1 MSPLAG
7 PLLRTTESV
16 CPWQHRVMTATYDR
30 IGVGYGLVRRP
41 DPRLAGLILAAL
53 GDAELVLNVG
63 AGAGSYEPTDR
74 QVVAAEPSQVMLG
87 QHPGSRRVRAVAG
100 ALPFRSGSF
109 DAAMA
114 IMTVHHWP
122 DLLVGLDEM
131 RRVAARQVVFTWDPE
146 FDQELWVVSEY
157 VPQIRA
163 IEHARF
169 TPLSTVVSALDAH
182 TVHRFEIPWDFS
194 DGYQPAF
201 WRRPEAYLDPSIRAA
216 SSTFAQLPDS
226 VVEPA
231 MDRLREDLQSG
242 AWHECHRGLL
252 GSDRMDFGYRLV
264 VAG

>member
-1 MSPLAG
+1 
-7 PLLRTTESV
+7 
-16 CPWQHRVMTATYDR
+16 MTATYDR

-41 DPRLAGLILAAL
+41 DPRLTALIHAAL

-87 QHPGSRRVRAVAG
+87 QHPGLRRVRAVAG
-100 ALPFRSGSF
+100 ALPFGSRSF

-114 IMTVHHWP
+114 IMAVHHWP

-146 FDQELWVVSEY
+146 FDRELWVVSEY

-169 TPLSTVVSALDAH
+169 TPLSTLVSALDAH
-182 TVHRFEIPWDFS
+182 TVRRFEIPWDFS

-201 WRRPEAYLDPSIRAA
+201 GHRPEAYLDPSIRAA

-231 MDRLREDLQSG
+231 MDRLRRDLQSG
-242 AWHECHRGLL
+242 AWHERHRGLL
-252 GSDRMDFGYRLV
+252 DSDRMDFGYRLV